1 MSSFKVKKTDPLF
14 STPLCLFEIE
24 NSADLNKK
32 LISESRAWRKQEKGA
47 NVSNQGDSWHSP
59 DGLMMRGDPG
69 FSEISKMIP
78 QIAAQYALQINP
90 HLDIKI
96 SGLKPMPG
104 SISIG
109 KAALIP
115 STITAPTMCLV
126 SIISNSQPK
135 RPAKAG

>member
-78 QIAAQYALQINP
+78 QIAAQYALP
-90 HLDIKI
+90 
-96 SGLKPMPG
+96 
-104 SISIG
+104 
-109 KAALIP
+109 
-115 STITAPTMCLV
+115 V
-126 SIISNSQPK
+126 S
-135 RPAKAG
+135 